1 MTVMTTPSGGAALI
15 AGVDEAGRGPLAGP
29 VFAAAVILSPDRPIV
44 GLRDSKKLTARQRER
59 LAAEIRDKALCL
71 AITTA
76 SVEDIDRLNILHATL
91 DAMRR
96 AVEALAVQP
105 ARVLVDGNQ
114 RPPIAHL
121 PVETLIGGDDIEPA
135 IAAASILA
143 KTARDALML
152 EYAQR
157 FPGYGFEKH
166 KGYGTRLH
174 LDALRELGPTVVHR
188 RSFAPV
194 ARLLPAAAAEPP
206 VPVPPR
212 EQLAAQSLAQQR
224 PKPVGKPAARQLKQK
239 AERQLE
245 KPVPQQASLGL
256 DDPSPPSEQAG
267 LGLGKPQPSMKQ
279 ASLSLA
285 RQSSL
290 SAQTSL
296 GFDEPSPPSAQAS
309 PGFDERPPAPPAG
322 DSDR

>member
-121 PVETLIGGDDIEPA
+121 PVQTLIGGDDIEPA

-152 EYAQR
+152 DYAQR
-157 FPGYGFEKH
+157 YPGYGFEKH

-194 ARLLPAAAAEPP
+194 ARLLPAAAKPP

-212 EQLAAQSLAQQR
+212 AQPAAQSLAQQR
-224 PKPVGKPAARQLKQK
+224 PKPV
-239 AERQLE
+239 
-245 KPVPQQASLGL
+245 PQQASLGF
-256 DDPSPPSEQAG
+256 DNPSLPSEQAG
-267 LGLGKPQPSMKQ
+267 LGLDKPQPSMKQ

-285 RQSSL
+285 RQSFL

-322 DSDR
+322 DPDR